1 MEEVSGMMRYKKNI
15 FFLFFGVLLF
25 ISIGCEDD
33 PLLAPQTETTTDG
46 GSYGMLQLNEDDDH
60 SQEET
65 NPEIY

>member
-1 MEEVSGMMRYKKNI
+1 MMRYRKNTL
-15 FFLFFGVLLF
+15 FLFFGVLLF

-46 GSYGMLQLNEDDDH
+46 GSYGMLQLKEDDDH
-60 SQEET
+60 SQEEI

>member
-1 MEEVSGMMRYKKNI
+1 MMRYKKNM

-33 PLLAPQTETTTDG
+33 PLLAPQTETATDG
-46 GSYGMLQLNEDDDH
+46 GSYGMLQLNEGDDH

>member
-1 MEEVSGMMRYKKNI
+1 MMRYKKNM

-33 PLLAPQTETTTDG
+33 PLLAPQTESTEDG
-46 GSYGMLQLNEDDDH
+46 GSYGMLQLNEGDEN
-60 SQEET
+60 SEKET

>member
-1 MEEVSGMMRYKKNI
+1 MRYKKNM

-33 PLLAPQTETTTDG
+33 PLLAPQTESTEDG
-46 GSYGMLQLNEDDDH
+46 GSYGMLQLNEGDEN
-60 SQEET
+60 SEKET

>member
-1 MEEVSGMMRYKKNI
+1 MMRYKKNI

-33 PLLAPQTETTTDG
+33 ALLAPQTETTTDG

-60 SQEET
+60 SQEEI

>member
-1 MEEVSGMMRYKKNI
+1 M

-33 PLLAPQTETTTDG
+33 PLLAPQTESTTDG
-46 GSYGMLQLNEDDDH
+46 GSYGMLQLNEGNEN
-60 SQEET
+60 SEEET